1 MTKPEDVLAF
11 WLDELTPEDWYRGGD
26 ELDQKIKVRFESAWE
41 TAAEGGYGMWL
52 TYPSGVLAYLILTDQ
67 MSRNMF
73 RGSEKSFQLDRNA
86 RAAAKIAIA
95 RGWDLKI
102 DEPARQFFYLPLRHS
117 ECQCDQDRSVRLV
130 NERMPEGREAQL
142 LHSQV
147 HREIIRMFGRFP
159 YRNEALGR
167 ETTPAEAEFLRDGG
181 YGKLMQEFGQ
191 KAAA

>member
-11 WLDELTPEDWYRGGD
+11 WLDELSPQDWYRAND
-26 ELDQKIKVRFESAWE
+26 DLDNRIRDQFEKAWE

-52 TYPSGVLAYLILTDQ
+52 TYPTGVLAYLILTDQ

-73 RGSEKSFQLDRNA
+73 RGSDKSFKLDRNA
-86 RAAAKIAIA
+86 RAAAKVAIA
-95 RGWDLKI
+95 RGWDLRI

-130 NERMPEGREAQL
+130 NERMPEGRESQL
-142 LHSQV
+142 LHSRA

-159 YRNEALGR
+159 YRNDALGR
-167 ETTPAEAEFLRDGG
+167 ETTPAEQEFLENGG
-181 YGKLMQEFGQ
+181 YGRILNDLNK